1 MSEGKLFPLWLSVN
15 GSNYASIQE
24 KVTSFFWNNKQ
35 ALFVRGQNV
44 HRLIQG
50 FDIKNWP
57 NGSPLG

>member
-50 FDIKNWP
+50 FDIKN
-57 NGSPLG
+57 